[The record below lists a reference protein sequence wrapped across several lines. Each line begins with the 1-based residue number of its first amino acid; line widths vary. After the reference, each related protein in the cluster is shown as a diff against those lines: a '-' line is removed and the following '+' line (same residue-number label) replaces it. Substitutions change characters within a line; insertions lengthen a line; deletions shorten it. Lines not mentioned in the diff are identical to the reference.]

1 MTPTDSKL
9 VPVGVEVIERKEDLK
24 HMLITE
30 IAIKDRELSLKF
42 KKFIFTHHLEKLKDL
57 FSKI

>member
-9 VPVGVEVIERKEDLK
+9 VPVGVELIEGKEDLK

-42 KKFIFTHHLEKLKDL
+42 
-57 FSKI
+57 